1 MNAIFVKSTK
11 EILFSRYKHDCR
23 VSSDNSAT
31 IDGGMEY
38 TKVSGDP
45 SNIIPL
51 QLRKKVLLKQILYY
65 DYMYQNSLSEEY
77 PEGYYGRYVITKSSN
92 VDFYKE
98 LVKNFKDI
106 EMYFN
111 E

>member
-11 EILFSRYKHDCR
+11 EILFSRHRHDCR

-45 SNIIPL
+45 SNIIHL
-51 QLRKKVLLKQILYY
+51 KLRKKALLKQIFYY
-65 DYMYQNSLSEEY
+65 DYAYKNNLSKEY
-77 PEGYYGRYVITKSSN
+77 PEGYYGRYVITESSN
-92 VDFYKE
+92 IDFYKE